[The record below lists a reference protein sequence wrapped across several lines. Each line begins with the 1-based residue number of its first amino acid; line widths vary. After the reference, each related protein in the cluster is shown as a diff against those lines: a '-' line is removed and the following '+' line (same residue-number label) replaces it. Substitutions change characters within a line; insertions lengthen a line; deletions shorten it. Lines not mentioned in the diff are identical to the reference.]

1 MIDHSGH
8 SRHVRWSLLPQ
19 TPFATLQGQ
28 VDDRDYLQHDLQQR
42 LSQGPLRWTLRL
54 TLAEAGDPVDDPT
67 RPWPAERPTVD
78 AGTLVIEQVDG
89 PEQGACRD
97 LNFDPTILP
106 AGIKPSADPILAA
119 RSAAYAESFNRRSRE
134 AAQLGAHP

>member
-1 MIDHSGH
+1 M
-8 SRHVRWSLLPQ
+8 RWSLLPQ
-19 TPFATLQGQ
+19 TPFAALQGQ

-42 LSQGPLRWTLRL
+42 LRQGPLRWTLRL
-54 TLAEAGDPVDDPT
+54 TLAQAADAVDDPSQ
-67 RPWPAERPTVD
+67 PWPAERRSVD

-97 LNFDPTILP
+97 LNFDPLILP
-106 AGIKPSADPILAA
+106 SGIEPSADPILAA

-134 AAQLGAHP
+134 AAQLGARP